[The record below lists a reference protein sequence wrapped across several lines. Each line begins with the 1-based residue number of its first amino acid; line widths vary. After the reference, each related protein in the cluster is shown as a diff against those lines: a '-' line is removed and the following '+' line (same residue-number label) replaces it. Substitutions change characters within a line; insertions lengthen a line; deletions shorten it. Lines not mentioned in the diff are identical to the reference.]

1 METLITQRPE
11 NDYRDNLITTPVS
24 AGGAVDWCAVF
35 AGAVASAA
43 LSLILLFL
51 GTGFGLTMVSPWSS
65 EGISATSFGVSS
77 IAGVTVISLLASA
90 LGGYLAGR
98 LRTRWLNTPVDEVFF
113 RDTAHGFLS
122 WSVATLGTA
131 ALLTTVIGGIIS
143 GGAKA
148 GAALGATAVAG
159 TAAVAAAPDQTG
171 DKNDM
176 RKKDTLMPYLMD
188 SLFRRYGNTNTSP
201 ISPSATNPANA
212 TNNPENGTPTDNTA
226 TNNTTNNTANNTA
239 AFSNNRE
246 ALRNLPKGEISRIYM
261 NALITGSL
269 PDNDLKY
276 AGQLVAQA
284 TGIDQQTAE
293 NRVRDTFST
302 LKTKLEEAE
311 KAAKEA
317 ADKARK
323 ISAGTS
329 LWLFISLL
337 IGAFIASLMAV
348 YGGRQRDF

>member
-1 METLITQRPE
+1 METQITQRSE
-11 NDYRDNLITTPVS
+11 NYYRDNLITTPIS
-24 AGGAVDWCAVF
+24 GGSAVDWCAVF

-51 GTGFGLTMVSPWSS
+51 GTGFGLTLVSPWSS
-65 EGISATSFGVSS
+65 EGISATSFGISS
-77 IAGVTVISLLASA
+77 ILGVTVISLLASA

-98 LRTRWLNTPVDEVFF
+98 LRTRWLDTPVDEVFF

-131 ALLTTVIGGIIS
+131 ALLTTVIGSIIS

-159 TAAVAAAPDQTG
+159 TAAAVAASDKTG
-171 DKNDM
+171 DNSDM
-176 RKKDTLMPYLMD
+176 MKDTSMPYLLD
-188 SLFRRYGNTNTSP
+188 SLFRKYGNTN
-201 ISPSATNPANA
+201 IAPSVTNP
-212 TNNPENGTPTDNTA
+212 TDDSPNPENGTTSA
-226 TNNTTNNTANNTA
+226 TNNTA
-239 AFSNNRE
+239 ASSNDRE
-246 ALRNLPKGEISRIYM
+246 TLRSNLPKGEISRIYM
-261 NALITGSL
+261 NALATGSL
-269 PDNDLKY
+269 SDNDLKY

-302 LKTKLEEAE
+302 LQTKLQEA
-311 KAAKEA
+311 KTTAKEA
-317 ADKARK
+317 ADNARK
-323 ISAGTS
+323 VSAGTS

-348 YGGRQRDF
+348 FGGRQRDL